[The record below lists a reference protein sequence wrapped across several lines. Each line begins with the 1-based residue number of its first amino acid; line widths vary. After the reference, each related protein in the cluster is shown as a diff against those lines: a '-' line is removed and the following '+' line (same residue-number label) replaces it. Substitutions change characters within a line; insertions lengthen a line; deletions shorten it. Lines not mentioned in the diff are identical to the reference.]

1 MAKIVYGDSI
11 GKLGK
16 ITLGCSAAIFDPTR
30 QKVLLTRRT
39 DNGRWCLPGGRMEAG
54 EDAAEA
60 CIREVLEETSL
71 HVRIERLIGV
81 YSNPNFIIEY
91 ADGERC
97 HFVVLH
103 FEATSIAGTLSI
115 SEETTEYGYFS
126 LNEITSM
133 DVMEHHLERIQD
145 AFAAQTAAFI
155 RWVYLAISY

>member
-1 MAKIVYGDSI
+1 MAKIVYGDRI

-16 ITLGCSAAIFDPTR
+16 ITLGCSAAIFDSTR
-30 QKVLLTRRT
+30 QNVLLTRRT
-39 DNGRWCLPGGRMEAG
+39 DNGRWCLPGGRMDAG
-54 EDAAEA
+54 EDVAAT
-60 CIREVLEETSL
+60 CVREVLEETGL
-71 HVRIERLIGV
+71 HVNIERLVGV

-103 FEATSIAGTLSI
+103 FEATPIGGALGI

-126 LNEITSM
+126 LNEIASM

-145 AFAAQTAAFI
+145 TFTAQTAAFI
-155 RWVYLAISY
+155 R